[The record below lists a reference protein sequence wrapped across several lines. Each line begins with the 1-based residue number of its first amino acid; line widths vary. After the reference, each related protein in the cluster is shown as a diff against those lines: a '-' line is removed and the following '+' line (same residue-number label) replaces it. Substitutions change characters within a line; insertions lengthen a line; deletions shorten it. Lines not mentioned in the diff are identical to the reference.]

1 MLKDCIFDLS
11 NPFFD
16 ISQRVARS
24 IRVADTSLK
33 APPTREHFDATRL
46 DVDTFNYYQPGAD
59 FSFEFNVLSP
69 KSTSTSFLLST
80 SSSSANDE
88 CNNLH
93 TLRSEKRCS
102 AKNEYDE
109 RLTPSEMTSDKDRRS
124 RSPLKGPPK
133 GSDGY
138 VAHAFRTKKHVE
150 LTVTIPG
157 NRNSTHHVAS
167 PSSSSDSGISSST
180 YLGSVSDYAP
190 SPPLSDVDENNQWVD
205 SGSVSCTD
213 FKSQSPYVA
222 TDLAVRRGRID
233 SNSLDSAAGMVYK
246 RLDSRGPSDDERR
259 YLPMNP
265 VAVQKSCIV
274 EDKQHTRR
282 GEQDMISSMRL
293 SIPYSKLSSKEVD
306 SASSV

>member
-190 SPPLSDVDENNQWVD
+190 SPLLSDVDENNQWVD

-265 VAVQKSCIV
+265 VAVQKSCSV